1 MKLEMETYS
10 ALCSLSTFTINGIDA
25 EVEDF
30 GRQHDAD
37 PDHAEDY
44 CCGDMRFFPKPAT
57 QSVLDK
63 YNINITEYN
72 EICEKLDC
80 LSFGSCGWCS

>member
-1 MKLEMETYS
+1 MQLEMEAFS
-10 ALCSLSTFTINGIDA
+10 AICSLKVFVINGVDA
-25 EVEDF
+25 DEKDF
-30 GRQHDAD
+30 GDKYDAD
-37 PDHAEDY
+37 PDNADGY

-57 QSVLDK
+57 QDVLDK
-63 YNINITEYN
+63 YSINVIEYN